1 MFIDAQQQF
10 SDKQAVTSTGY
21 STNSVEIPP
30 GLNAGIDMA
39 AQIIVRSESGTNP
52 TLTVELETS
61 ADDSTYT
68 KLVGIKK
75 PDGDKV
81 FNIALGSISGLK
93 KFLRLRYVVGG
104 VSPVGQRTPLPTV
117 IDETAQ
123 LFDTIVVSGGKRGL
137 QIELSP
143 DDLADVTGASYA
155 PIGR

>member
-21 STNSVEIPP
+21 SANSVEIPP

-75 PDGDKV
+75 LDGDKV
-81 FNIALGSISGLK
+81 FNIALDSVSGLK

-104 VSPVGQRTPLPTV
+104 VSPAYNITSMLV
-117 IDETAQ
+117 A
-123 LFDTIVVSGGKRGL
+123 GGGFSSKGV
-137 QIELSP
+137 QHI
-143 DDLADVTGASYA
+143 ADSARQA
-155 PIGR
+155 

>member
-52 TLTVELETS
+52 SLTVELETS

-75 PDGDKV
+75 PEGDKV

-104 VSPVGQRTPLPTV
+104 VSPAYNITSMLVAGDGFSSQGIQHIAARGQ
-117 IDETAQ
+117 E
-123 LFDTIVVSGGKRGL
+123 
-137 QIELSP
+137 
-143 DDLADVTGASYA
+143 
-155 PIGR
+155 

>member
-75 PDGDKV
+75 PAGDKLL
-81 FNIALGSISGLK
+81 NIALGSIAGLK

-104 VSPVGQRTPLPTV
+104 VSPAYNITSMLVAGVGFSNLGVQH
-117 IDETAQ
+117 IAA
-123 LFDTIVVSGGKRGL
+123 RG
-137 QIELSP
+137 QE
-143 DDLADVTGASYA
+143 
-155 PIGR
+155 

>member
-30 GLNAGIDMA
+30 GLTAGIDQA
-39 AQIIVRSESGTNP
+39 VQVIVRSESGTSP

-104 VSPVGQRTPLPTV
+104 VSPAYNITSMLVAGDGFSSRGIQHIAARGQ
-117 IDETAQ
+117 E
-123 LFDTIVVSGGKRGL
+123 
-137 QIELSP
+137 
-143 DDLADVTGASYA
+143 
-155 PIGR
+155 

>member
-30 GLNAGIDMA
+30 GLTAGIDQA
-39 AQIIVRSESGTNP
+39 VQVIVRSESGTNP

-75 PDGDKV
+75 PEGDKV

-93 KFLRLRYVVGG
+93 KFLRLQSY
-104 VSPVGQRTPLPTV
+104 SFQFNYK
-117 IDETAQ
+117 I
-123 LFDTIVVSGGKRGL
+123 IL
-137 QIELSP
+137 QERSKNLQHQ
-143 DDLADVTGASYA
+143 
-155 PIGR
+155 

>member
-68 KLVGIKK
+68 KVVGVPK
-75 PDGDKV
+75 PAGDKV
-81 FNIALGSISGLK
+81 FNIALGKISGLK
-93 KFLRLRYVVGG
+93 KYLRLRYVVGG
-104 VSPVGQRTPLPTV
+104 VSPAYNITSMLVAGDGFSSQGIQHIAARGQ
-117 IDETAQ
+117 E
-123 LFDTIVVSGGKRGL
+123 
-137 QIELSP
+137 
-143 DDLADVTGASYA
+143 
-155 PIGR
+155 

>member
-61 ADDSTYT
+61 ADDWTYT

-104 VSPVGQRTPLPTV
+104 VSPAYNITSMLVAGDGFSSQGIQHIAARGQ
-117 IDETAQ
+117 E
-123 LFDTIVVSGGKRGL
+123 
-137 QIELSP
+137 
-143 DDLADVTGASYA
+143 
-155 PIGR
+155 

>member
-30 GLNAGIDMA
+30 GLNAAIDMA

-81 FNIALGSISGLK
+81 FNIALGKISGLK

-104 VSPVGQRTPLPTV
+104 VSPAYNITSMLVAGDGFSSQGIQHIAARGQ
-117 IDETAQ
+117 E
-123 LFDTIVVSGGKRGL
+123 
-137 QIELSP
+137 
-143 DDLADVTGASYA
+143 
-155 PIGR
+155 

>member
-1 MFIDAQQQF
+1 MIIDAQQQF

-30 GLNAGIDMA
+30 GLTAGIDQA
-39 AQIIVRSESGTNP
+39 VQVVVRSESGTNP

-93 KFLRLRYVVGG
+93 KYLRLRYVVGG
-104 VSPVGQRTPLPTV
+104 VSPAYNLTAMLVAGGGFSSKGIQHIAARGQ
-117 IDETAQ
+117 E
-123 LFDTIVVSGGKRGL
+123 
-137 QIELSP
+137 
-143 DDLADVTGASYA
+143 
-155 PIGR
+155 

>member
-68 KLVGIKK
+68 KVVGIKK

-81 FNIALGSISGLK
+81 FNIALGSISGLN

-104 VSPVGQRTPLPTV
+104 VSPAYNITSMLVAGDGFSSQGIQHIAARGQ
-117 IDETAQ
+117 E
-123 LFDTIVVSGGKRGL
+123 
-137 QIELSP
+137 
-143 DDLADVTGASYA
+143 
-155 PIGR
+155 

>member
-30 GLNAGIDMA
+30 GLTAGIDQA
-39 AQIIVRSESGTNP
+39 VQVIVRSESGTNP

-93 KFLRLRYVVGG
+93 KFLRLRCVVGG
-104 VSPVGQRTPLPTV
+104 VSPAYNITSMLVAGDGFSSLGVQHIAARGQ
-117 IDETAQ
+117 E
-123 LFDTIVVSGGKRGL
+123 
-137 QIELSP
+137 
-143 DDLADVTGASYA
+143 
-155 PIGR
+155 

>member
-68 KLVGIKK
+68 KLVGVPK
-75 PDGDKV
+75 PTGDKV
-81 FNIALGSISGLK
+81 FKIALNSISGLK

-104 VSPVGQRTPLPTV
+104 VSPAYNITSMLVAGDGFSSMGIQH
-117 IDETAQ
+117 IAA
-123 LFDTIVVSGGKRGL
+123 RGR
-137 QIELSP
+137 E
-143 DDLADVTGASYA
+143 
-155 PIGR
+155 

>member
-81 FNIALGSISGLK
+81 FNIALGKISGLK

-104 VSPVGQRTPLPTV
+104 VSPAYNITSMLVAGDGFSSQGIQHIAARGQ
-117 IDETAQ
+117 E
-123 LFDTIVVSGGKRGL
+123 
-137 QIELSP
+137 
-143 DDLADVTGASYA
+143 
-155 PIGR
+155 

>member
-81 FNIALGSISGLK
+81 FNIALEGTLLTSAFFAFLTQYFVRNIWLSVLVAVLIGMLMTFLPTTFTNVSGELPAISISSLCKNTMYCEGFVVLK
-93 KFLRLRYVVGG
+93 
-104 VSPVGQRTPLPTV
+104 
-117 IDETAQ
+117 
-123 LFDTIVVSGGKRGL
+123 
-137 QIELSP
+137 
-143 DDLADVTGASYA
+143 
-155 PIGR
+155 

>member
-68 KLVGIKK
+68 KLVGVPK
-75 PDGDKV
+75 PAGDKV
-81 FNIALGSISGLK
+81 FNIALGKISGLK

-104 VSPVGQRTPLPTV
+104 VSPAYNITSMLVAGDGFSSQGIQHIAARGQ
-117 IDETAQ
+117 E
-123 LFDTIVVSGGKRGL
+123 
-137 QIELSP
+137 
-143 DDLADVTGASYA
+143 
-155 PIGR
+155 

>member
-68 KLVGIKK
+68 KVVGIKK

-104 VSPVGQRTPLPTV
+104 VSPAYNITSMLVAGDGFSSQGVQHIAARGQ
-117 IDETAQ
+117 E
-123 LFDTIVVSGGKRGL
+123 
-137 QIELSP
+137 
-143 DDLADVTGASYA
+143 
-155 PIGR
+155 

>member
-30 GLNAGIDMA
+30 GLTAGIDQA
-39 AQIIVRSESGTNP
+39 VQVIVRSESGTNP

-104 VSPVGQRTPLPTV
+104 VSPAYNITSMLVAGDGFSSQGIQHIAARGQ
-117 IDETAQ
+117 E
-123 LFDTIVVSGGKRGL
+123 
-137 QIELSP
+137 
-143 DDLADVTGASYA
+143 
-155 PIGR
+155 

>member
-21 STNSVEIPP
+21 SSNSVEIPP
-30 GLNAGIDMA
+30 GLTAGIDQA
-39 AQIIVRSESGTNP
+39 VQVIVRSESGTNP

-104 VSPVGQRTPLPTV
+104 VSPAYNITSMLVAGDGFSSQGIQHIAARGQ
-117 IDETAQ
+117 E
-123 LFDTIVVSGGKRGL
+123 
-137 QIELSP
+137 
-143 DDLADVTGASYA
+143 
-155 PIGR
+155 

>member
-1 MFIDAQQQF
+1 MFIDAEQQF

-75 PDGDKV
+75 PEGDKV
-81 FNIALGSISGLK
+81 FNIALDSVSGLK

-104 VSPVGQRTPLPTV
+104 VSPAYNITSMLV
-117 IDETAQ
+117 A
-123 LFDTIVVSGGKRGL
+123 GGGFNSKGV
-137 QIELSP
+137 QHI
-143 DDLADVTGASYA
+143 ADSARQA
-155 PIGR
+155 

>member
-30 GLNAGIDMA
+30 GLTAGIDQA
-39 AQIIVRSESGTNP
+39 VQVIVRSESGTNP

-68 KLVGIKK
+68 KVVGIKK

-93 KFLRLRYVVGG
+93 KLLRLRYVVGG
-104 VSPVGQRTPLPTV
+104 VSPAYNITSMLVAGDGFSSQGIQHIAARGQ
-117 IDETAQ
+117 E
-123 LFDTIVVSGGKRGL
+123 
-137 QIELSP
+137 
-143 DDLADVTGASYA
+143 
-155 PIGR
+155 

>member
-30 GLNAGIDMA
+30 GLTAGIDQA
-39 AQIIVRSESGTNP
+39 VQIIVRSESGTNP

-93 KFLRLRYVVGG
+93 KFLRLRYVLGG
-104 VSPVGQRTPLPTV
+104 DSPAYNITSMLIAGDGFSSQGIQHIAARGQ
-117 IDETAQ
+117 E
-123 LFDTIVVSGGKRGL
+123 
-137 QIELSP
+137 
-143 DDLADVTGASYA
+143 
-155 PIGR
+155 

>member
-1 MFIDAQQQF
+1 MFIDAHQQF

-30 GLNAGIDMA
+30 GLTAGIDQA
-39 AQIIVRSESGTNP
+39 VQVIVRSESGTSP

-75 PDGDKV
+75 PEGDKV

-104 VSPVGQRTPLPTV
+104 VSPAYNITSMLVAGDGFSSQGIQHIAARGQ
-117 IDETAQ
+117 E
-123 LFDTIVVSGGKRGL
+123 
-137 QIELSP
+137 
-143 DDLADVTGASYA
+143 
-155 PIGR
+155 

>member
-30 GLNAGIDMA
+30 GLTAGIDQA
-39 AQIIVRSESGTNP
+39 VQIIVRSESGTNP

-81 FNIALGSISGLK
+81 FNIALGKISGLK

-104 VSPVGQRTPLPTV
+104 VSPAYNITSMLVAGDGFSSQGIQHIAARGQ
-117 IDETAQ
+117 E
-123 LFDTIVVSGGKRGL
+123 
-137 QIELSP
+137 
-143 DDLADVTGASYA
+143 
-155 PIGR
+155 

>member
-68 KLVGIKK
+68 KVVGIKK

-104 VSPVGQRTPLPTV
+104 VSPAYNITSMLVAGDGFSSQGIQHIAARGQ
-117 IDETAQ
+117 E
-123 LFDTIVVSGGKRGL
+123 
-137 QIELSP
+137 
-143 DDLADVTGASYA
+143 
-155 PIGR
+155 

>member
-75 PDGDKV
+75 PEGDKV
-81 FNIALGSISGLK
+81 FNIALGKISGLK
-93 KFLRLRYVVGG
+93 KFLRLCYVVGG
-104 VSPVGQRTPLPTV
+104 VSPAYNITSMLVAGDGFSSQGVQHIAARGQ
-117 IDETAQ
+117 E
-123 LFDTIVVSGGKRGL
+123 
-137 QIELSP
+137 
-143 DDLADVTGASYA
+143 
-155 PIGR
+155 

>member
-1 MFIDAQQQF
+1 MFIDAEQQF
-10 SDKQAVTSTGY
+10 SDKQAVSSTGY

-30 GLNAGIDMA
+30 SLNAGIDMA

-61 ADDSTYT
+61 ADDSTYI

-75 PDGDKV
+75 PEGDKV

-104 VSPVGQRTPLPTV
+104 VSPAYNITSMLVAGDGFSSKGIQHIAARGQ
-117 IDETAQ
+117 E
-123 LFDTIVVSGGKRGL
+123 
-137 QIELSP
+137 
-143 DDLADVTGASYA
+143 
-155 PIGR
+155 

>member
-1 MFIDAQQQF
+1 MFIDAEQQF
-10 SDKQAVTSTGY
+10 SDKQAVSSTGY

-75 PDGDKV
+75 PEGDKV

-104 VSPVGQRTPLPTV
+104 VSPAYNITSMLVAGDGFSSKGIQHIAARGQ
-117 IDETAQ
+117 E
-123 LFDTIVVSGGKRGL
+123 
-137 QIELSP
+137 
-143 DDLADVTGASYA
+143 
-155 PIGR
+155 